1 MLSNGEDRMFTQD
14 TALNGRCD
22 CRGNHYPREHCLI

>member
-14 TALNGRCD
+14 TALNGCGD
-22 CRGNHYPREHCLI
+22 CRGHHNPREHCLI